1 MRGEERPKET
11 VDAEKQKQSERVAIV
26 SRTLAGTPYECT
38 SLEQVSGGF
47 MNHTY
52 RPQLAQAL
60 PDGSTT
66 AIIKYSE
73 EYVTSAGGIK
83 YPPSRCVRYPHTLSF
98 SVLPFAVTGQ
108 ETNLLSF
115 TAR

>member
-1 MRGEERPKET
+1 MRGEERPEET
-11 VDAEKQKQSERVAIV
+11 VDAQRQKQNERVAIV
-26 SRTLAGTPYECT
+26 SATLTGTPYECT

-52 RPQLAQAL
+52 RPQLAHAL

-73 EYVTSAGGIK
+73 EYVTSAGGIR
-83 YPPSRCVRYPHTLSF
+83 YPSSRCVSESHML
-98 SVLPFAVTGQ
+98 AC
-108 ETNLLSF
+108 LLSPLL
-115 TAR
+115 

>member
-11 VDAEKQKQSERVAIV
+11 VDAEKQKQRERVAIV
-26 SRTLAGTPYECT
+26 SGTLAGTPYECT

-52 RPQLAQAL
+52 RPKLAQAL

-83 YPPSRCVRYPHTLSF
+83 YPPSRCVRLFPYTFLLG
-98 SVLPFAVTGQ
+98 LPCAVTGQ
-108 ETNLLSF
+108 ESNLLSLHS
-115 TAR
+115 